1 MINTKEFYDT
11 LIENNFDYFVG
22 VPDSLLKDFCLC
34 ITDNSKD
41 NHIITANEG
50 NAVAIAAGYNIA
62 TSKYGVCYMQN
73 SGLGNIINPLLS
85 LIDEKVYNIPMLFI
99 IGYRGEPGV
108 KDEPQ
113 HIKQGELTLP
123 LLDTLG
129 IKYFILDENYKNQII
144 ECHKYVKETNK
155 PIALIVKKDT
165 FTKYDKEF
173 ESNDIELTREEALE
187 TIISNITEDDFIVS
201 TTGKTS
207 REIFEI
213 REKRNEGHGSDFLT
227 VGSMGHTSSLA
238 LGISLNTDKN
248 VYCIDG
254 DGSMIMHMGS
264 LAVAIQNAKDNFKYI
279 LINNGCHES
288 VGGEPT
294 VSNSINIKEIFKG
307 FGFKNVYEV
316 SSKEKIIDALNN
328 IKDDSK
334 SAIII
339 NTNSKSRKDLGRP
352 TTSPIDNKIEFQ
364 KKIRSTNE
372 SNNI

>member
-22 VPDSLLKDFCLC
+22 VPDSLLKDLCLC

-173 ESNDIELTREEALE
+173 ESNDLELTREEALE

-227 VGSMGHTSSLA
+227 VGSMGHTLSLA

-307 FGFKNVYEV
+307 FGFKNVYEA
-316 SSKEKIIDALNN
+316 SSKKEIIDALNN
-328 IKDDSK
+328 INDDSK